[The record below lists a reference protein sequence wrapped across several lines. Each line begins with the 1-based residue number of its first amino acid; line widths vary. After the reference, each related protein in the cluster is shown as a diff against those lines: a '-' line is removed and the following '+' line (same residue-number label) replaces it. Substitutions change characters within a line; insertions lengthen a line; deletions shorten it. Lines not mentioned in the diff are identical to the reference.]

1 MTDLITRPEPAAP
14 ATEPETLAERLLD
27 TQAPQRPQSSPR
39 IRIEVDGR
47 VVEGFEGQTILE
59 VCRDNGIE
67 IPTLCYEPK
76 LPGFGACRMCV
87 VEVEGEEH
95 PPISCSRTCEPE
107 MKVQTQTEELRRL
120 RRTNLELI
128 FSDHNAYC
136 LPPCQNKCPSH
147 IDIPGF
153 LKANAEAD
161 WRESARIFKRTI
173 PFPSILGRVCPAPCE
188 EHCRRDEVD
197 EAIAIRDSHRY
208 AGDQVLKAMLDDGV
222 DPPLPFERQAPS
234 GRRSAVIGSGPA
246 GMSAAFYLLLAG
258 HDVTVFERDPAPG
271 GMLRYGIPQ
280 YRLPKVEVLEAEYES
295 VTRLGGKMVCN
306 AALGCRL
313 HARRPDQPGLRF
325 GRRGDRLLRH
335 EQAGDPRRGR
345 RRVHRRPRVPA
356 DGHARPAVPRSR
368 RQAGRRHRRR
378 VHLDGLL
385 ADLGPAG
392 RQGGDPRLSPRHEG
406 HAGVERGPRGDRGR
420 RHGHLP
426 GRARPG
432 HHRRRRAT

>member
-1 MTDLITRPEPAAP
+1 MTDLATRPADEAP
-14 ATEPETLAERLLD
+14 LPRREVRPDQPTKLDTITPRDDSLAERLIT
-27 TQAPQRPQSSPR
+27 TQSPQRPQSTPR
-39 IRIEVDGR
+39 IRLEVDGR
-47 VVEGFEGQTILE
+47 LIEGFEGQTILE

-87 VEVEGEEH
+87 VEVEGEAN
-95 PPISCSRTCEPE
+95 PPISCSRAAEAE
-107 MKVQTQTEELRRL
+107 MVVRTQTDELRRL

-153 LKANAEAD
+153 LKANAEAN

-208 AGDQVLKAMLDDGV
+208 AGDQVLRAMTDEGV
-222 DPPLPFERQAPS
+222 DPPLPFEKKAPT
-234 GRRSAVIGSGPA
+234 GRRAAVIGSGPA

-280 YRLPKVEVLEAEYES
+280 YRLPKVEVLEAEYE
-295 VTRLGGKMVCN
+295 VGHPPRRQD
-306 AALGCRL
+306 ALQRRAGQGL
-313 HARRPDQPGLRF
+313 HARRPAEPGLRRRPA
-325 GRRGDRLLRH
+325 RRGLLRH
-335 EQAGDPRRGR
+335 QQAGHPRRGR
-345 RRVHRRPRVPA
+345 RRRHRRPGVSA
-356 DGHARPAVPRSR
+356 DRDARPPVPGPRG
-368 RQAGRRHRRR
+368 QPGRGGGRR
-378 VHLDGLL
+378 VHRHGLRPHL
-385 ADLGPAG
+385 RPPG
-392 RQGGDPRLSPRHEG
+392 RQ
-406 HAGVERGPRGDRGR
+406 
-420 RHGHLP
+420 
-426 GRARPG
+426 ARS
-432 HHRRRRAT
+432 RSSTAAT